1 MLNIGLT
8 KLKLDDA
15 VGGEGASLE
24 DTGKEDQTAKEVRK
38 SLITTLRNKF
48 ENGPVKMEVRGEV
61 DADIKEEEVGVWKN
75 TAKVARAAGVKQEV
89 KEETK

>member
-1 MLNIGLT
+1 MNIGLT

-48 ENGPVKMEVRGEV
+48 ENGPVKMEVKGEEDEEV
-61 DADIKEEEVGVWKN
+61 KQEEVGKTPVKI
-75 TAKVARAAGVKQEV
+75 ARAAGVKNEV
-89 KEETK
+89 KVEAK

>member
-48 ENGPVKMEVRGEV
+48 ENGPVKPELKGEAEEEV
-61 DADIKEEEVGVWKN
+61 KEEEVGKTPVKI
-75 TAKVARAAGVKQEV
+75 ARAAGVKQEV

>member
-48 ENGPVKMEVRGEV
+48 ENGPVKMEVKGEV
-61 DADIKEEEVGVWKN
+61 DADIKEEEVGKN
-75 TAKVARAAGVKQEV
+75 PVKIVRAAGVKQEV

>member
-24 DTGKEDQTAKEVRK
+24 DTAKEDQTAKEVRK

-48 ENGPVKMEVRGEV
+48 ENGPVKSEVKDEMP
-61 DADIKEEEVGVWKN
+61 DAIKEEEEVGKTPVKI
-75 TAKVARAAGVKQEV
+75 ARAAGIKEEV
-89 KEETK
+89 KEESK

>member
-1 MLNIGLT
+1 MNIGLT

-48 ENGPVKMEVRGEV
+48 ENGPVKSEVKNEV
-61 DADIKEEEVGVWKN
+61 EEDIKEEQEVGKTPVKI
-75 TAKVARAAGVKQEV
+75 ARAAGVKEEV
-89 KEETK
+89 KGESK

>member
-48 ENGPVKMEVRGEV
+48 ENGPVKTEVKGEAEAEEEV
-61 DADIKEEEVGVWKN
+61 KEEEVGKTPVKI
-75 TAKVARAAGVKQEV
+75 ARAAGVKNEV
-89 KEETK
+89 KAEAK

>member
-15 VGGEGASLE
+15 VGGEGVSLE

-48 ENGPVKMEVRGEV
+48 ENGPVKTEVKGEAEDEV
-61 DADIKEEEVGVWKN
+61 KEEEVGKTPVKI
-75 TAKVARAAGVKQEV
+75 ARAAGVKDDV
-89 KEETK
+89 KVEAK